1 MVGAYAVVLAR
12 SHPFVDG
19 NKRVGFPV
27 VVLFL
32 ALNGL
37 RLVSGRADATLTLLA
52 VAAGRI
58 DAAALAGCLRER
70 HA

>member
-1 MVGAYAVVLAR
+1 
-12 SHPFVDG
+12 
-19 NKRVGFPV
+19 V